1 MEWIRGNT
9 LRFVASEEDHDY
21 AHDLYERGGW
31 CFFKESD
38 VVEVDVYPVKIRY
51 TTIQTESVRAVNRYL
66 NYDPFFI
73 KLKDG
78 TEYVCE
84 QVTPLFE
91 SGNPY
96 YLQEDTEGIED

>member
-1 MEWIRGNT
+1 MEWIRGST
-9 LRFVASEEDHDY
+9 LRFLANEEDSDY

-38 VVEVDVYPVKIRY
+38 VVEVSVYQVKIRY
-51 TTIQTESVRAVNRYL
+51 TIDNTDNRYL
-66 NYDPFFI
+66 NYNPFFI

-96 YLQEDTEGIED
+96 YLQEDTED

>member
-38 VVEVDVYPVKIRY
+38 VPYFQKG
-51 TTIQTESVRAVNRYL
+51 TQTASNGIIVHFPLLVLIGSKKNNSSQRECKVLIFIALY
-66 NYDPFFI
+66 FF
-73 KLKDG
+73 
-78 TEYVCE
+78 
-84 QVTPLFE
+84 
-91 SGNPY
+91 
-96 YLQEDTEGIED
+96 